1 MIVNFLLALLGL
13 YALLILSLKLGLKY
27 LSCQRSFS
35 RSAVFEGQEGELVE
49 VVRNDTPFIIPWLR
63 VESNIS
69 RHLQLGRQENLQ
81 VSGKSYYCSFFTL
94 MPFQQIRRRH
104 RVRFLHRGFYDL
116 GNAALGAGDVLG
128 VVEYQKQ
135 QKLYTP
141 VLVYPRLLEEDQV
154 SLPISRLLGEL
165 TRRRQLLTDPFLTR
179 GIRPYMPGDPVRDI
193 HWAATARTGETQVRV
208 HDYSAR
214 TRLLVVMNVQ
224 YQDIQ
229 LSNYIPDEQ
238 SEPVEQ
244 IIRLAATACIQALR
258 NNLAAGFAANM
269 PQGEGKESTVLLPED
284 GLAHQERILSD
295 MARLNLS
302 CTEKFPTFLDSL
314 TNLTGLDM
322 LVLSRYDSESIQSSL
337 QRLRQ
342 AGNQVTLYV
351 TEGGSAHGC

>member
-1 MIVNFLLALLGL
+1 MIVNFLLALAAVYL
-13 YALLILSLKLGLKY
+13 LLILSIKLGLKY

-35 RSAVFEGQEGELVE
+35 EQAVFEGSQGELVE

-81 VSGKSYYCSFFTL
+81 VSGKMYYCSFFTL

-104 RVRFLHRGFYDL
+104 KVTFLHRGYFDL

-128 VVEYQKQ
+128 FVEYSKQ
-135 QKLYTP
+135 QNLSTP
-141 VLVYPRLLEEDQV
+141 VLVYPRLLEEEEV
-154 SLPISRLLGEL
+154 PLPISRLMGEL

-193 HWAATARTGETQVRV
+193 HWAATARTGEAQVRV
-208 HDYSAR
+208 RDYSAR

-244 IIRLAATACIQALR
+244 IIRLAATVCTQALE

-269 PQGEGKESTVLLPED
+269 SQGEGKESVILLPED

-295 MARLNLS
+295 LARLTLT

-314 TNLTGLDM
+314 TSLTGLDI
-322 LVLSRYDSESIQSSL
+322 LVLSRYDSESIRASL
-337 QRLRQ
+337 TRLRQ
-342 AGNQVTLYV
+342 AGNQVTLHV
-351 TEGGSAHGC
+351 TEGGM